1 MAASAAVRRYW
12 GRLAAMGCILC
23 GAPAEIAHA
32 HGGSIVERM
41 QEPKARG
48 KKLARMDW
56 TVLPLCYLHH
66 RDTSPVGLDRDVAAW
81 ERANGSQAR
90 YIDLLCGRTGINL
103 WELARDKR
111 MAA

>member
-1 MAASAAVRRYW
+1 MATAAVKRYW

-56 TVLPLCYLHH
+56 IVLPLCYLHH

-81 ERANGSQAR
+81 ERANGTQAR

>member
-1 MAASAAVRRYW
+1 MAAAAVRRYW

-23 GAPAEIAHA
+23 GGPAEIAHC
-32 HGGSIVERM
+32 HNGSIRERM
-41 QEPKARG
+41 QEPKAKG
-48 KKLARMDW
+48 KRLARYDW
-56 TVLPLCYLHH
+56 LVLPLCPAHGRHPYPLAL
-66 RDTSPVGLDRDVAAW
+66 DTDVAAW
-81 ERANGSQAR
+81 ERRYGTQAK